1 MGRVGILWSAKEVC
15 GMLKKRSG
23 RRSTTWW
30 SKEVQDA
37 VGPKKTAYKRLLNQ
51 GSEEVKLAYSEARRK
66 QKRR

>member
-1 MGRVGILWSAKEVC
+1 
-15 GMLKKRSG
+15 MLKKRSG